1 MEETLQNNEM
11 DVNETAMQI
20 IIHAGDARLH
30 TMEAID
36 AMGEDQFDKAREQIE
51 MANKKLKAAHIVHTK
66 AIQDEARGAALPYS
80 LLFTHA
86 QDTLMT
92 IKSELLLAEH
102 LLGVFEKL
110 NRRMEGLG
118 NHGKK

>member
-1 MEETLQNNEM
+1 MEESTQNKEIDM
-11 DVNETAMQI
+11 SEAAMQI
-20 IIHAGDARLH
+20 IIHAGDARLY

-36 AMGEDQFDKAREQIE
+36 AMGDENFDKAREQLKFATE
-51 MANKKLKAAHIVHTK
+51 KLKAAHIVHTR
-66 AIQDEARGAALPYS
+66 AIQDEARSVVQPYS

-102 LLGVFEKL
+102 LFRCGREVEYRLDG
-110 NRRMEGLG
+110 
-118 NHGKK
+118 